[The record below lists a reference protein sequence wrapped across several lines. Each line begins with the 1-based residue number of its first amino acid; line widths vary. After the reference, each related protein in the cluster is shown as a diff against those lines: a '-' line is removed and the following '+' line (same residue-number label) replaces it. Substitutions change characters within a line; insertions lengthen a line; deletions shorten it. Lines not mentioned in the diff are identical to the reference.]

1 MSIFTILLVSF
12 LLVGE
17 NLIEK
22 NRNNEVEKKK
32 IEIVANKSIDTNLV
46 KEEVSPEPV
55 KEEVSPEPVK
65 EEVSPEPVK
74 EVLKELDNAEDSGT
88 NYLRLVFYIIGVI
101 LVSLMGMYY
110 FLRKGNS
117 TLPGIKPDNMEEPQ
131 SVEEVQADKTE
142 EPQSVEEVQAE
153 TTEPKQIDED
163 ENNNK

>member
-1 MSIFTILLVSF
+1 M
-12 LLVGE
+12 
-17 NLIEK
+17 
-22 NRNNEVEKKK
+22 
-32 IEIVANKSIDTNLV
+32 
-46 KEEVSPEPV
+46 
-55 KEEVSPEPVK
+55 
-65 EEVSPEPVK
+65 
-74 EVLKELDNAEDSGT
+74 
-88 NYLRLVFYIIGVI
+88 RLVFYIIGVI

-142 EPQSVEEVQAE
+142 EPQSVEEVQADKTEEPQSVEEVQAE

>member
-32 IEIVANKSIDTNLV
+32 IEIVANKSIDTNL
-46 KEEVSPEPV
+46 
-55 KEEVSPEPVK
+55 VK